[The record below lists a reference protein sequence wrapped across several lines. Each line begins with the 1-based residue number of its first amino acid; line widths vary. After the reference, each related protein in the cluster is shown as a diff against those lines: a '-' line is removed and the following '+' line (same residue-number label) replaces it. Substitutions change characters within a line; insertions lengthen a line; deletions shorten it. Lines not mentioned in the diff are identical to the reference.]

1 MSKIAKERYASV
13 YASLVR
19 SDEVRMKDAAK
30 KRGTTP
36 SEYVREA
43 IIARL
48 DAEDRELAD
57 ERETL
62 LEKRL
67 KKMEDRLAA
76 LMARTAI
83 DAGMIF
89 QIVQAN
95 MNPETKDEDLLWAH
109 NLAVKRLKKK
119 LAGQAAEIKELAK
132 AVEEKPESK
141 ADSGD

>member
-1 MSKIAKERYASV
+1 MAKLATGRYATV
-13 YASLVR
+13 YGRLVR
-19 SDEVRMKDAAK
+19 SDETRLQDAAR
-30 KRGTTP
+30 KRGIKP
-36 SEYVREA
+36 SAYVREA
-43 IIARL
+43 ILAFL
-48 DAEDRELAD
+48 DAEDKEAAD

-83 DAGMIF
+83 DTGMIF

-109 NLAVKRLKKK
+109 NHAVKRLKRK
-119 LAGQAAEIKELAK
+119 LQGQAAEVKDLAK
-132 AVEEKPESK
+132 AVENK
-141 ADSGD
+141 AETDD